1 MIYLTLKVAVS
12 AVVIVAAAE
21 LAKRSPLIGGMV
33 ISLPLGTLMA
43 VVWLYL
49 DTGDAAQVT
58 ALTRS
63 VFFMVLPGLMFLLA
77 LPLLLRLQLAFPLAL
92 IGAIAITPA
101 SYGLYVR
108 ALDRLGI
115 SF

>member
-1 MIYLTLKVAVS
+1 MFYLALKVAIS

-21 LAKRSPLIGGMV
+21 LAKRSPLIGGLV
-33 ISLPLGTLMA
+33 ISLPLGTLLA
-43 VVWLYL
+43 VVWLYI

-63 VFFMVLPGLMFLLA
+63 VLFMVFPGLMFLLA
-77 LPLLLRLQLAFPLAL
+77 LPLLLRLQLAFPIAL
-92 IGAIAITPA
+92 IASIAITA
-101 SYGLYVR
+101 AAYGIYVR
-108 ALDRLGI
+108 VLDRLGV